1 MIHLQKVNLKRN
13 TWQLTNLCVM
23 ALLIF
28 GCESNGNKE
37 STSSTQDYLQHVDTR
52 IGTEK
57 WSGKSTLSQAELP
70 QGHVYPGVGEPFAM
84 TQITPQTTKKDIPY
98 WWEHEKIQGF
108 RSTHYPNGASM
119 SEYGPLTIMP
129 MVGDLKITAEE
140 RASTF
145 NHADEIAKPHYYS
158 VILDDYNIKAELTA
172 VAKAKFLQF
181 TYPESDESHIIIDNP
196 VAHGYFRVNPEKNE
210 IEGFTDNTGRAGNK
224 GYTGREFA
232 SYFVAKFSK
241 PFNSFAIVP
250 KPDVTKTSL
259 LFPDGFIGAFYNN
272 INLSGTPTVTRTD
285 DTIHFEWSGS
295 PAVGI
300 NSDQFSAKYIGKL
313 VAKQSGIHS
322 FYVTS
327 DDGVRL
333 FIDEK
338 LVIDSWYNRGATTDA
353 YSVSLEEAKT
363 YNIKIEYFD
372 NGGSATLKFG
382 CAPPAIHTPEQI
394 SLMATKGAEA
404 TAVHVTFKTT
414 ENEKVQVKIGT
425 SFINIEQARKNLNTE
440 INHWNFEK
448 TAEETKA
455 KWNQALSKIKI
466 EASETD
472 QKIFY
477 TALQR
482 CMLLP
487 RNITEDGYHYS
498 AFNGK
503 VMPGVMY
510 TDFSLWDTFRSEHP
524 LLILLEPERVSVM
537 IEALLNSY
545 DEGGWIPKWPSPGYS
560 NIMHGT
566 HGDAVIADAYV
577 KGIRGYDADKAFE
590 AMMKNATTKS
600 TGRYVARHGIL
611 DYKKLGYVP
620 TDKYGESAIRTMEF
634 AYDDYCIAQMA
645 KSMGKNDIYNEFM
658 ERALYY
664 KNMLDSETKLVRGRN
679 ADGSWRDAKDPSIS
693 GWAYGSDKDREN
705 YFRNITLFAPQ
716 DVQGLA
722 NFMGGDDKLIAYLDH
737 FFSNDF
743 YYVGDE
749 YSMHSPYLYNYVG
762 APWKTQKL
770 IRKLINDNFEDT
782 PGGLP
787 GNEDCGQ
794 MSSWY
799 IFGAMGFYPT
809 CPGSPTYQIGSPAFN
824 KVSINLAN
832 DKVFTIIANNNSKEN
847 VYIQSATLNGEPYTK
862 SWIHHDAIMSGS
874 TLVFEMGPKPNKN
887 WGTAPEDKH
896 VSISESLK

>member
-1 MIHLQKVNLKRN
+1 MKSV
-13 TWQLTNLCVM
+13 TLTVSSKLVYTLVIGT
-23 ALLIF
+23 LLTVS
-28 GCESNGNKE
+28 CNPNK
-37 STSSTQDYLQHVDTR
+37 TQDSLTEVNSSIDYIDTR
-52 IGTEK
+52 IGTK
-57 WSGKSTLSQAELP
+57 PWSGKSTLSQAELP
-70 QGHVYPGVGEPFAM
+70 QGHVYPGVGAPFAM
-84 TQITPQTTKKDIPY
+84 TQISPQTTKKDIPY

-119 SEYGPLTIMP
+119 SEYGSLTIMP
-129 MVGDLKITAEE
+129 MVGDLKITPEE

-145 NHADEIAKPHYYS
+145 NHANEIAKPHYYS
-158 VILDDYNIKAELTA
+158 VTLEDYNIKAELTA

-181 TYPESDESHIIIDNP
+181 TYPESKESHIIIDNP
-196 VAHGYFRVNPEKNE
+196 VAHGYFRVNPKKNE
-210 IEGFTDNTGRAGNK
+210 IEGYTDNTGRTGNM

-241 PFNSFAIVP
+241 PFDSFTIVP
-250 KPDVTKTSL
+250 KPDITKTSL
-259 LFPDGFIGAFYNN
+259 LFPEGFTGEFYNN
-272 INLSGTPTVTRTD
+272 LNLSGKPSVTRND
-285 DTIHFEWSGS
+285 AIIDFEWSGS
-295 PAVGI
+295 PFAGI
-300 NSDQFSAKYIGKL
+300 KPDLFSAKYIGEL
-313 VAKQSGIHS
+313 VTKQSGIHK

-338 LVIDSWYNRGATTDA
+338 LVIDSWYNRGATTDT
-353 YSVSLEEAKT
+353 YSISLEATKT
-363 YNIKIEYFD
+363 YSIKIEYFD
-372 NGGSATLKFG
+372 SGGGATLKFG
-382 CAPPAIHTPEQI
+382 CAPPVTHAPEQI

-404 TAVHVTFKTT
+404 NAVHISFKTN
-414 ENEKVQVKIGT
+414 EGEKVQVKIGT
-425 SFINIEQARKNLNTE
+425 SFISIDQARKNLNSE
-440 INHWNFEK
+440 INHWDFEK
-448 TAEETKA
+448 TAEETKN

-472 QKIFY
+472 KKIFY

-524 LLILLEPERVSVM
+524 LLILLEPEKVSVM

-577 KGIRGYDADKAFE
+577 KGIRGYNVDKAFE

-600 TGRYVARHGIL
+600 TGRYVARAGIL
-611 DYKKLGYVP
+611 EYQKLGYVP

-645 KSMGKNDIYNEFM
+645 KAMGKTDVYDEFM
-658 ERALYY
+658 ARALYY
-664 KNMLDSETKLVRGRN
+664 KNFLDPETKMVRGRN
-679 ADGSWRDAKDPSIS
+679 ADGSWRDANDPSIS

-722 NFMGGDDKLIAYLDH
+722 NFMGGNHKLEEYLDH
-737 FFSNDF
+737 FFKNDF

-770 IRKLINDNFEDT
+770 IRELINDNFEDT

-809 CPGSPTYQIGSPAFN
+809 CPGSPTYQIGSPAFK
-824 KVSINLAN
+824 KVSIDLAN
-832 DKVFTIIANNNSKEN
+832 GKVFTIIANNNSKEN
-847 VYIQSATLNGEPYTK
+847 VYIQSATLNGEAYTK
-862 SWIHHDAIMSGS
+862 SWIHHDAIMNGS
-874 TLVFEMGPKPNKN
+874 TLEFEMGPKPNKD
-887 WGTAPEDKH
+887 WGALKGDRH
-896 VSISESLK
+896 ASISE

>member
-1 MIHLQKVNLKRN
+1 MKSV
-13 TWQLTNLCVM
+13 TLTVSSKLVYTLVIGT
-23 ALLIF
+23 LLTVS
-28 GCESNGNKE
+28 CNPNK
-37 STSSTQDYLQHVDTR
+37 TQDSLTEVNSPIDYIDTR
-52 IGTEK
+52 IGTK
-57 WSGKSTLSQAELP
+57 PWSGKSTLSQAELP
-70 QGHVYPGVGEPFAM
+70 QGHVYPGVGAPFAM
-84 TQITPQTTKKDIPY
+84 TQISPQTTKKDIPY
-98 WWEHEKIQGF
+98 WWEHEKTQGF

-119 SEYGPLTIMP
+119 SEYGSLTIMP
-129 MVGDLKITAEE
+129 MVGDLKITPEE

-145 NHADEIAKPHYYS
+145 NHANEIAKPHYYS
-158 VILDDYNIKAELTA
+158 VTLEDYNIKAELTA
-172 VAKAKFLQF
+172 VTKAKFLQF
-181 TYPESDESHIIIDNP
+181 TYPESKESHIIIDNP
-196 VAHGYFRVNPEKNE
+196 VAHGYFRVNPKKNE
-210 IEGFTDNTGRAGNK
+210 IEGYTDNTGRTGNM

-241 PFNSFAIVP
+241 PFDSFTIVP
-250 KPDVTKTSL
+250 KPDITKTSL
-259 LFPDGFIGAFYNN
+259 LFPEGFTGEFYNN
-272 INLSGTPTVTRTD
+272 LNLSGKPSVTRND
-285 DTIHFEWSGS
+285 AIIDFEWSGS
-295 PAVGI
+295 PFAGI
-300 NSDQFSAKYIGKL
+300 KPDLFSAKYIGEL
-313 VAKQSGIHS
+313 VTKQSGIHK

-338 LVIDSWYNRGATTDA
+338 LVIDSWYNRGATTDT
-353 YSVSLEEAKT
+353 YSISLEATKT
-363 YNIKIEYFD
+363 YSIKIEYFD
-372 NGGSATLKFG
+372 SGGGATLKFG
-382 CAPPAIHTPEQI
+382 CAPPVTHTPEQI

-404 TAVHVTFKTT
+404 NAVHVSFKTN
-414 ENEKVQVKIGT
+414 EGEKVQVKIGT
-425 SFINIEQARKNLNTE
+425 SFISIDHARKNLNSE
-440 INHWNFEK
+440 INHWDFET
-448 TAEETKA
+448 TAEETKN

-472 QKIFY
+472 KKIFY

-524 LLILLEPERVSVM
+524 LLILLEPEKVSVM

-566 HGDAVIADAYV
+566 HGDAVISDAYV
-577 KGIRGYDADKAFE
+577 KGIRGYNVDKAFE

-600 TGRYVARHGIL
+600 TGRYVARAGIL
-611 DYKKLGYVP
+611 EYQKLGYVP

-645 KSMGKNDIYNEFM
+645 KAMGKTDIYDEFM
-658 ERALYY
+658 KRALYY
-664 KNMLDSETKLVRGRN
+664 KNMLDPETKLVRGRN
-679 ADGSWRDAKDPSIS
+679 ADGSWRDANDPSIS

-705 YFRNITLFAPQ
+705 YFRNITLFAPH

-722 NFMGGDDKLIAYLDH
+722 NFMGGNHKLEEYLDH
-737 FFSNDF
+737 FFKNDF

-770 IRKLINDNFEDT
+770 IRELINDNFEDT

-809 CPGSPTYQIGSPAFN
+809 CPGSPTYQIGSPAFK
-824 KVSINLAN
+824 KVSIDLAN
-832 DKVFTIIANNNSKEN
+832 GKVFTIIANNNSKEN
-847 VYIQSATLNGEPYTK
+847 VYIQSATLNGKPYTK
-862 SWIHHDAIMSGS
+862 SWIHHDAVMNGS
-874 TLVFEMGPKPNKN
+874 TLEFEMGPNPNKD
-887 WGTAPEDKH
+887 WGALKGDRH
-896 VSISESLK
+896 ASISE